1 MMNNEF
7 SILGIIGSSNM
18 YHTCI
23 MFVLVL
29 KKGGFSM
36 DWIVWE
42 MLEKLKADKKI
53 LIRVRKEVR
62 DIYETSEGD
71 SKQYWKG
78 LLKGYD
84 RQVMWTTDNIEK
96 LENMIEEEQKNDEA
110 YDDDVRQLRGMAHE

>member
-1 MMNNEF
+1 MK
-7 SILGIIGSSNM
+7 S
-18 YHTCI
+18 
-23 MFVLVL
+23 
-29 KKGGFSM
+29 SM

-53 LIRVRKEVR
+53 LIRVRKEIR
-62 DIYETSEGD
+62 DIYDTSEDD

-96 LENMIEEEQKNDEA
+96 LESMIEEEQKSDEA
-110 YDDDVRQLRGMAHE
+110 YEDDIEQLRGMAHE

>member
-1 MMNNEF
+1 MK
-7 SILGIIGSSNM
+7 S
-18 YHTCI
+18 
-23 MFVLVL
+23 
-29 KKGGFSM
+29 SM

-62 DIYETSEGD
+62 DIYDTSEED

-96 LENMIEEEQKNDEA
+96 LESMIEEEQKSDEA
-110 YDDDVRQLRGMAHE
+110 YEDDIEQLRGMAHE

>member
-1 MMNNEF
+1 
-7 SILGIIGSSNM
+7 
-18 YHTCI
+18 
-23 MFVLVL
+23 
-29 KKGGFSM
+29 M

-53 LIRVRKEVR
+53 LSRVRDEARVLC
-62 DIYETSEGD
+62 ETSDED

-110 YDDDVRQLRGMAHE
+110 YEDDIEQLRGMAHE

>member
-1 MMNNEF
+1 
-7 SILGIIGSSNM
+7 
-18 YHTCI
+18 
-23 MFVLVL
+23 
-29 KKGGFSM
+29 M

-42 MLEKLKADKKI
+42 MLEKLKADKKV

-62 DIYETSEGD
+62 DIYDTSEED

-96 LENMIEEEQKNDEA
+96 LESMIEEEQKSDEA
-110 YDDDVRQLRGMAHE
+110 YEDDIEQLRGMAHE